1 MKKDKITHFCAGIIV
16 AVLVGLPAYL
26 ESMNLFS
33 GLWPAIVGGL
43 LAACIKE
50 MCDDN
55 TEGNNWDW
63 RDFGTSAIG
72 VAVVALFIVLLHY
85 GRG

>member
-1 MKKDKITHFCAGIIV
+1 MKKDKITHFCAGAMV

-33 GLWPAIVGGL
+33 GLWPAITAGL
-43 LAACIKE
+43 LAAGIKE

-63 RDFGTSAIG
+63 HDFAASAIG
-72 VAVVALFIVLLHY
+72 VAVVAVFIILLHF
-85 GRG
+85 GKG

>member
-1 MKKDKITHFCAGIIV
+1 MKKDKITHFCAGILV

-43 LAACIKE
+43 LAAGIKE

>member
-43 LAACIKE
+43 LAAGIKE

>member
-1 MKKDKITHFCAGIIV
+1 MKKDKITHFCAGVMV
-16 AVLVGLPAYL
+16 AALLGLPAYL

-43 LAACIKE
+43 LAAGIKE
-50 MCDDN
+50 MCDYN

-63 RDFGTSAIG
+63 RDFVATVLGVLAI
-72 VAVVALFIVLLHY
+72 VVFIICLHF
-85 GRG
+85 GKG